1 MYKFT
6 LYSPLRSWKKGQ
18 PPTNPF
24 VSVAVGAHS
33 TTDGQLLLT
42 SQLMTDL
49 EIDHEVDGLIKEM
62 EEFRKAA
69 KKELRNLRARMLG
82 E

>member
-1 MYKFT
+1 MHKFT

-18 PPTNPF
+18 PPASPF
-24 VSVAVGAHS
+24 VSLAIGAHS
-33 TTDGQLLLT
+33 ATAGHLLLT

-49 EIDHEVDGLIKEM
+49 EVDHEVDGLIREM
-62 EEFRKAA
+62 EEFRKTA
-69 KKELRNLRARMLG
+69 KNELRKLKAKMLG